1 MQDKKIY
8 TITGTKLEMAYY
20 EGFKRLGSVLYAGGQ
35 NKNILI
41 LNRFR
46 SYEKGTKWGRFH
58 CKSRLS
64 PSSTLKIYAF
74 ALDAA
79 NPEAEELNTFFHNPE
94 VAWNEKRRYFEQEGI
109 RFTDHK
115 DVLLYELE
123 GEYLWIAVEIETAD
137 GKSGTD
143 SLYDMRLDSQGD
155 NFMQTFPEIYQE
167 ENGFFHRY
175 MSIFSTIYQEI
186 SDEIEGMDKY
196 LNIETTPL
204 PVLMRI
210 AEWFGFEAEGY
221 FLDEELLRRLVREI
235 YGLNRI
241 KGTRQVMKDLIKAVL
256 GDEAFIVERNKLN
269 GYIPS
274 DLKTAYQKLY
284 GSTLQDVTILVKR
297 PADEKLQSQ
306 VMYLLKQFKPARSHI
321 RLVFSEKCSNLD
333 SYCYLDYNASL
344 SSKGYAHAD
353 NNSRMNGTVVLK

>member
-8 TITGTKLEMAYY
+8 TITETKLEMAYC
-20 EGFKRLGSVLYAGGQ
+20 EGFKRLGSTLYADRDR
-35 NKNILI
+35 KNILI

-74 ALDAA
+74 ALDA
-79 NPEAEELNTFFHNPE
+79 PDGQAEDLNVLFHDPR
-94 VAWNEKRRYFEQEGI
+94 VPWKEKYRYFQQEGI
-109 RFTDHK
+109 AFVHHE
-115 DVLLYELE
+115 DVLLYGLE
-123 GEYLWIAVEIETAD
+123 GEYLWIAVELENAAKTA
-137 GKSGTD
+137 GTD
-143 SLYDMRLDSQGD
+143 SLYDMWLDSQGD

-167 ENGFFHRY
+167 ENSFFHRY
-175 MSIFSTIYQEI
+175 MSIFSTVYQEI
-186 SDEIEGMDKY
+186 SDEIESMDKY
-196 LNIETTPL
+196 LNVGTTPL

-210 AEWFGFEAEGY
+210 ADWFGFDAEGD
-221 FLDEELLRRLVREI
+221 FLDEELLRRLIREI
-235 YGLNRI
+235 YSLNRM
-241 KGTRQVMKDLIKAVL
+241 KGTKQVMKDLIKAVL

-269 GYIPS
+269 GHIPV
-274 DLKTAYQKLY
+274 DLKPSYQKLY
-284 GSTLQDVTILVKR
+284 GSTNQDVTILVKR
-297 PADEKLQSQ
+297 PEDEKLQSQ
-306 VMYLLKQFKPARSHI
+306 MIYLLKQFKPVRSHI

-353 NNSRMNGTVVLK
+353 NNSRMNGTVILK